1 MGNTLFRHGF
11 SRIGV
16 TLVQDFLLLI
26 WSQGR
31 GVFSRSALLALFVL
45 ATCLVSEGRAEEIR
59 FALGDQQR
67 RALVVNA
74 APTGPK
80 RPFVIVL
87 HGGRGSAEEMQ
98 RRTGFSDLAR
108 RENFGVAYAEGT
120 AWGRDSHAWNTGH
133 LLRRQVGNAD
143 DIAYLDTLIDVL
155 LRRYGADPQRIYMTG
170 GSNGA
175 MMIFVYAVR
184 RPEKLA
190 AIAPVVGAMFSFEE
204 RPRLPLPIMMING
217 AADNE
222 VPIQGGMSQN
232 RQVRAGQTSPFKSLA
247 ETVDFWATANRS
259 QRPPKS
265 QTTGTYTTHTY
276 SALPGGAVTISIV
289 DSVGGHGWPGTASR
303 RAENTPISSFN
314 GAEKIWSF
322 LRTQRR

>member
-98 RRTGFSDLAR
+98 RRTGFSGLAR
-108 RENFGVAYAEGT
+108 
-120 AWGRDSHAWNTGH
+120 
-133 LLRRQVGNAD
+133 
-143 DIAYLDTLIDVL
+143 
-155 LRRYGADPQRIYMTG
+155 
-170 GSNGA
+170 A